1 MGRKKRD
8 SSLYYFILE
17 IFSIFLGVTIAFLAS
32 HWNDVRKDRIT
43 EQKILAELKVELA
56 TDLSDVQNNINGH
69 QMGLKAVNLFQ
80 RYCGGEQVSLDSLGF
95 FYERLHRDY
104 LSITNTTAYETLKS
118 KGLEIITNED
128 LRNDIVRLYDF
139 EYEILEKLEEQYRPA
154 QFHQNYFSILNKHFK
169 NHMKV
174 EASRIIFTKQYGQ
187 RPDTEIMMIFR
198 EIDSWRNFLIASY
211 MQSKESI
218 ASLTEQINTE
228 LDQK

>member
-1 MGRKKRD
+1 MSRKKRD
-8 SSLYYFILE
+8 SSVYYFILE

-43 EQKILAELKVELA
+43 EQKILAELKVELV
-56 TDLSDVQNNINGH
+56 TDLSDVRNNINGH
-69 QMGLKAVNLFQ
+69 QLGLKAVDLFQ
-80 RYCGGEQVSLDSLGF
+80 RYCSGKQVSLDSLGL

-118 KGLEIITNED
+118 KGLEIITNEK

-154 QFHQNYFSILNKHFK
+154 QFHENYFSILNRHFK

-174 EASRIIFTKQYGQ
+174 EGNRIIFMKSYGQ
-187 RPDTEIMMIFR
+187 KPDTEIMMIFR

-211 MQSKESI
+211 MQSQQSI
-218 ASLTEQINTE
+218 VSLTKQINTE
-228 LDQK
+228 LGKD